1 MNLSIF
7 GGDIDL
13 SGMPESIKQLRLWW
27 EFLYDKCP
35 IVALTLIMMVP
46 VIIFYF
52 IYTIGTIFKKE
63 QSIDK
68 QVLASHK
75 KSKKKGRKK

>member
-1 MNLSIF
+1 MNFSLFS
-7 GGDIDL
+7 GDIDL

-35 IVALTLIMMVP
+35 IVALALMMMVP
-46 VIIFYF
+46 FTICYL
-52 IYTIGTIFKKE
+52 IYTIGTIFNKE
-63 QSIDK
+63 KSIDK
-68 QVLASHK
+68 QVLANHK